1 MPPPCLC
8 SLARP
13 TAFLFLRFLPPFLEV
28 TARTSTKMR
37 ILQQAAQKG
46 SLVTQRAEPED
57 VSYLP
62 FVNVAECSTLP
73 LQARPS
79 RSKALKRLAARIRR
93 SCPFWRHA
101 LVPFLATGAAVA
113 DRRYGSAC
121 RQHVLKNASR
131 QNGDERLLPKTR
143 TLRGQHLGAV
153 VGPEGGVKC
162 ARAFADRLLKT
173 PRLAT
178 PKKSVPGGCLINQHP
193 NTNPVP
199 PSLVEK
205 EVGRARDKTPMRPG
219 RIKRARGRA

>member
-46 SLVTQRAEPED
+46 SLVTQQAEPED

-101 LVPFLATGAAVA
+101 LVPFLATGAAQKMATGAAVGPLQHG
-113 DRRYGSAC
+113 DRRC
-121 RQHVLKNASR
+121 R
-131 QNGDERLLPKTR
+131 
-143 TLRGQHLGAV
+143 
-153 VGPEGGVKC
+153 
-162 ARAFADRLLKT
+162 RAFASLRRRQRLSPKPRTPVARAQQRHFHFSVCTHKSWRRGNTWDRNTFL
-173 PRLAT
+173 R
-178 PKKSVPGGCLINQHP
+178 KSNVPYG
-193 NTNPVP
+193 V
-199 PSLVEK
+199 
-205 EVGRARDKTPMRPG
+205 
-219 RIKRARGRA
+219 